1 MAVKVKSL
9 AGVRAASVSL
19 TTDLKLRLEEDIL
32 SGKLQKGDK
41 MVEQAL
47 CKEYDV
53 SRTPV
58 REALAQLGAEGLVES
73 IPNRGCFVVG
83 ITDEEM
89 EETELVAR
97 ALLPDAIREGSR
109 LKYEMLQYEILE

>member
-41 MVEQAL
+41 LVEQAL

-58 REALAQLGAEGLVES
+58 R
-73 IPNRGCFVVG
+73 
-83 ITDEEM
+83 
-89 EETELVAR
+89 
-97 ALLPDAIREGSR
+97 
-109 LKYEMLQYEILE
+109 